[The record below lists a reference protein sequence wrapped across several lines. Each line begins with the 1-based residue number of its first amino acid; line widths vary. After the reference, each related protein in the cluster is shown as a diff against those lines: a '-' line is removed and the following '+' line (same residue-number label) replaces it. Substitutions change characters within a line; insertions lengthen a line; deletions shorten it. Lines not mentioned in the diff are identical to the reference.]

1 MCMVWASS
9 KQLKASIEQI
19 TDLLQKRKISQQMA
33 FELNGNIDFP
43 WAIHTY
49 APIHIAFFGEHS
61 YNIKPVTGKY
71 GNITMYNM

>member
-33 FELNGNIDFP
+33 FELNSNIDFP
-43 WAIHTY
+43 
-49 APIHIAFFGEHS
+49 
-61 YNIKPVTGKY
+61 
-71 GNITMYNM
+71 